1 MEELFVQNN
10 GSSSS
15 RGKENEELDSS
26 QYDVLLKG
34 GEQVVSVLQ
43 EMVEIVS
50 LYLYLLWFLFGSE
63 IFIYCFTY
71 L

>member
-10 GSSSS
+10 GSSS

-50 LYLYLLWFLFGSE
+50 VYLYLLWFFFGSE
-63 IFIYCFTY
+63 MFIYCFTY